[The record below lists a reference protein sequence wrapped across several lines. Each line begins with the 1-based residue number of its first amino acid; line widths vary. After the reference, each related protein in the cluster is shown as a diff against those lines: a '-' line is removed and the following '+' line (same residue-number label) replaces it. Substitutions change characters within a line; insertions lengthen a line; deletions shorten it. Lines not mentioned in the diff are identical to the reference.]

1 VLARRCF
8 DLIRFWRR
16 ILELLTGVIGVL
28 ADLFTIVA
36 SGIAIY
42 LFLFKRQAIASVF
55 SLLLNYTYQLSLTEL
70 KEKLDRMNEYT
81 VNDDKE
87 NDVIMNI
94 LHEFLG
100 QVRGNDKLKLI
111 MAEQIIMIEAVIG
124 RSDKGK
130 RMTEQAKRALI
141 SEVREKIRHLNVQV
155 IDEIIGGRT

>member
-1 VLARRCF
+1 
-8 DLIRFWRR
+8 
-16 ILELLTGVIGVL
+16 LELLTGVIGVL

>member
-1 VLARRCF
+1 M
-8 DLIRFWRR
+8 
-16 ILELLTGVIGVL
+16 ELLTGVIGVL

>member
-1 VLARRCF
+1 M
-8 DLIRFWRR
+8 
-16 ILELLTGVIGVL
+16 ELLTGVIGVL

-70 KEKLDRMNEYT
+70 KEKLDRINEYT

-155 IDEIIGGRT
+155 IDEIIGGRTRVRLS

>member
-1 VLARRCF
+1 
-8 DLIRFWRR
+8 
-16 ILELLTGVIGVL
+16 
-28 ADLFTIVA
+28 
-36 SGIAIY
+36 
-42 LFLFKRQAIASVF
+42 
-55 SLLLNYTYQLSLTEL
+55 
-70 KEKLDRMNEYT
+70 
-81 VNDDKE
+81 
-87 NDVIMNI
+87 MNI

>member
-1 VLARRCF
+1 MK
-8 DLIRFWRR
+8 
-16 ILELLTGVIGVL
+16 LLTDIIGVL
-28 ADLFTIVA
+28 ADLFTIGA

-42 LFLFKRQAIASVF
+42 LFVFKRQAIASVF

-81 VNDDKE
+81 ANDDEE
-87 NDVIMNI
+87 NNVIMNI

-111 MAEQIIMIEAVIG
+111 MAEQITLIEAVITK
-124 RSDKGK
+124 SDRGK
-130 RMTEQAKRALI
+130 KITEQTKRALI

-155 IDEIIGGRT
+155 IDDIIGGRQ

>member
-1 VLARRCF
+1 M
-8 DLIRFWRR
+8 
-16 ILELLTGVIGVL
+16 ELLTGIIEVL
-28 ADLFTIVA
+28 ADLFTIAA
-36 SGIAIY
+36 SGIAVY

-100 QVRGNDKLKLI
+100 QVRGSDKLKLI
-111 MAEQIIMIEAVIG
+111 MADQVVMIEAVIG

>member
-1 VLARRCF
+1 MC
-8 DLIRFWRR
+8 IR
-16 ILELLTGVIGVL
+16 
-28 ADLFTIVA
+28 D
-36 SGIAIY
+36 S
-42 LFLFKRQAIASVF
+42 
-55 SLLLNYTYQLSLTEL
+55 
-70 KEKLDRMNEYT
+70 
-81 VNDDKE
+81 DKE